1 MTTDRRPIIGSVCL
15 GDRLSNCGN
24 ACAIFL
30 CGFRLQ
36 LLTFLATYVILMLEM
51 RKRLSKD
58 KRAVTIHDIAEEL
71 GLSSSTVSRALNN
84 KGRVGPQTQQ
94 KILKTAKKLGYRPSM
109 AARSLVTQQTGNIGF
124 LVSKHQL
131 LSGGSFYGEVME
143 GAEAIASV
151 DGYRFFFSRDAV
163 ESASQFIAE
172 GRVDGIILAGCEI
185 PAQLILQV
193 REQLPVV
200 IVDHHLE
207 GIDSVMIDNVGG
219 ARKAVTHL
227 IQLGRREI
235 GFVTETLNNLSFS
248 ERFEGYKQTLE
259 NHGITFNERL
269 VAEGIPGA
277 NCGYVALQHLFQHAH
292 PTAVFAA
299 NDEAAAGAI
308 RAIKESG
315 LRVPEDI
322 AVVGFDDGTLAPHTE
337 PPLTSVRVFR
347 RTMGQWAATRL
358 LELVNDPIS
367 PPVQIKVSTKLVIRD
382 SCGIRTGRQ
391 EGGDI
396 KGCRKP
402 SLC

>member
-1 MTTDRRPIIGSVCL
+1 MTTDRRLIIGSVCL
-15 GDRLSNCGN
+15 GDRPGNCGN
-24 ACAIFL
+24 VCAIFL
-30 CGFRLQ
+30 CHFRLQ
-36 LLTFLATYVILMLEM
+36 VLTFFTTYIILMLEM

-84 KGRVGPQTQQ
+84 KGRVGAQTQQ
-94 KILKTAKKLGYRPSM
+94 KILKTAKKFGYRPSM

-131 LSGGSFYGEVME
+131 LSDSSFYEEVME
-143 GAEAIASV
+143 GGETIASEH
-151 DGYRFFFSRDAV
+151 GYRFFFSRDAV
-163 ESASQFIAE
+163 EIAPQFIAE

-185 PAQLILQV
+185 PTQLIRQV

-227 IQLGRREI
+227 VQLGHRQI

-248 ERFEGYKQTLE
+248 ERCEGYKQALE
-259 NHGITFNERL
+259 AHGIAFNEAL

-277 NCGYVALQHLFQHAH
+277 NCGYVALQHLFEHAH

-347 RTMGQWAATRL
+347 RTMGRWAATRL
-358 LELVNDPIS
+358 LQLLEDPNS
-367 PPVQIKVSTKLVIRD
+367 PPVQINVSTKLVIRG
-382 SCGIRTGRQ
+382 SCGMKA
-391 EGGDI
+391 E
-396 KGCRKP
+396 RKDV
-402 SLC
+402 

>member
-1 MTTDRRPIIGSVCL
+1 MTTDRRLITCSVSL
-15 GDRLSNCGN
+15 GDRLGNCGN
-24 ACAIFL
+24 VCAIFL
-30 CGFRLQ
+30 CSFRLQ
-36 LLTFLATYVILMLEM
+36 VLTFLATYIILMLEM

-58 KRAVTIHDIAEEL
+58 KRTVTIHDIAEEL

-84 KGRVGPQTQQ
+84 KGRVGAQTQQ

-131 LSGGSFYGEVME
+131 LSDGSFYGEVME
-143 GAEAIASV
+143 GAEAIASAH
-151 DGYRFFFSRDAV
+151 GYRFFFSRDAV
-163 ESASQFIAE
+163 ETASQFIAE

-227 IQLGRREI
+227 IQLGHREI

-248 ERFEGYKQTLE
+248 ERFEGYKQALE
-259 NHGITFNERL
+259 AHGIAFNERL

-277 NCGYVALQHLFQHAH
+277 NCGYVAVQRLLQHAY
-292 PTAVFAA
+292 PTGVFAS

-308 RAIKESG
+308 RAIKETD
-315 LRVPEDI
+315 LQVPEDV

-347 RTMGQWAATRL
+347 RIMGQWAATRL
-358 LELVNDPIS
+358 LELAEDPDS
-367 PPVQIKVSTKLVIRD
+367 PPVQIKVSTKLVIRG
-382 SCGIRTGRQ
+382 SCGIKAGMKEPVDKKRG
-391 EGGDI
+391 
-396 KGCRKP
+396 
-402 SLC
+402 